1 MMSFLTRIY
10 PFKQSRH
17 WLRDGFFYG
26 LVIWAILYFLQPFGF
41 CLYQGNKC
49 LAAALFGIRVLC
61 SLFSFGIEVFSPD
74 CQSLAH
80 LA

>member
-49 LAAALFGIRVLC
+49 LAAALFGMVTFVCYGLYIALVL
-61 SLFSFGIEVFSPD
+61 
-74 CQSLAH
+74 
-80 LA
+80 